1 MKYLKKFFKW
11 LLILIILIIAVLYI
25 TDTDYLLKAVRTIY
39 LNGHSTA
46 FLEDYKYFDNSVVEA
61 GETHP
66 WPEHTNYNS
75 VDETEI
81 LKKTNAEL
89 GTVAYLIIKND
100 SIWYEA
106 YYDGY
111 GKDSKSNSFSMVKSM
126 VSGMMG
132 KAITDG
138 YLKGLDQPVGD
149 FFPEFS
155 EGMAART
162 TVGDLSSMAS
172 GESCH

>member
-66 WPEHTNYNS
+66 WPEHTNY
-75 VDETEI
+75 
-81 LKKTNAEL
+81 
-89 GTVAYLIIKND
+89 
-100 SIWYEA
+100 
-106 YYDGY
+106 
-111 GKDSKSNSFSMVKSM
+111 
-126 VSGMMG
+126 
-132 KAITDG
+132 
-138 YLKGLDQPVGD
+138 
-149 FFPEFS
+149 
-155 EGMAART
+155 
-162 TVGDLSSMAS
+162 
-172 GESCH
+172 